1 MRAKNQASENQLR
14 AKRSCNC
21 SRFDVTFHSHAGVM
35 RIRQQRR
42 LGLQEPERPSKEEMK
57 EMSSRSIVACVF
69 ALFLSACGGSSSE
82 EVAVGGEQPSNI
94 APKSSSAVSEAV
106 AAGNSAAP
114 ASKPE
119 AGNRKAT
126 RAAPA
131 PPEPVRPAIQPPPEP
146 VYIVKDK
153 NVVTTTTGLRYV
165 DLITGKGMSPKR
177 GQTAVVHYIGRLA
190 NETVFNDTHKKKH
203 PLECTLG
210 AGRFLRGW
218 EEGLSS
224 MKVGGKRKLII
235 PPRLGYGRAGN
246 KKMGIPPNSYVIF
259 EVELL
264 AVR

>member
-1 MRAKNQASENQLR
+1 M
-14 AKRSCNC
+14 
-21 SRFDVTFHSHAGVM
+21 
-35 RIRQQRR
+35 
-42 LGLQEPERPSKEEMK
+42 
-57 EMSSRSIVACVF
+57 
-69 ALFLSACGGSSSE
+69 
-82 EVAVGGEQPSNI
+82 
-94 APKSSSAVSEAV
+94 
-106 AAGNSAAP
+106 
-114 ASKPE
+114 
-119 AGNRKAT
+119 
-126 RAAPA
+126 
-131 PPEPVRPAIQPPPEP
+131 
-146 VYIVKDK
+146 
-153 NVVTTTTGLRYV
+153 